1 MPIEIE
7 RKYLINNELWKN
19 EEPHHA
25 GVHYSQ
31 GYLCAS
37 PERTVRVRIAG
48 DKAFITIKGQ
58 TIGFA
63 RPEFE
68 YDIPVAD
75 ALLMLK
81 MCVGPL
87 IEKKRYK
94 VEFASKL
101 WEVDVF
107 EGDNQGLTIAEIELK
122 STDETF
128 ELPPW
133 IGQEVTG
140 DKRYYNSYLS
150 KNPFNNWI

>member
-1 MPIEIE
+1 
-7 RKYLINNELWKN
+7 
-19 EEPHHA
+19 
-25 GVHYSQ
+25 
-31 GYLCAS
+31 
-37 PERTVRVRIAG
+37 
-48 DKAFITIKGQ
+48 
-58 TIGFA
+58 
-63 RPEFE
+63 
-68 YDIPVAD
+68 
-75 ALLMLK
+75 
-81 MCVGPL
+81 
-87 IEKKRYK
+87 
-94 VEFASKL
+94 L

>member
-1 MPIEIE
+1 MPLEIE
-7 RKYLINNELWKN
+7 RKYLISKDLWNK
-19 EEPHHA
+19 EESRHS
-25 GVHYSQ
+25 GIHYYQ
-31 GYLCAS
+31 GYLCTS
-37 PERTVRVRIAG
+37 SENTVRVRVAG
-48 DKAFITIKGQ
+48 EKAYITIKGQ

-68 YDIPVAD
+68 YEIPVTD
-75 ALLMLK
+75 ALLMFK
-81 MCVGPL
+81 MCVGPI

-107 EGDNQGLTIAEIELK
+107 EGDNQGLIIAEIELK

-133 IGQEVTG
+133 IEQEVTG
-140 DKRYYNSYLS
+140 DKHYYNSYLS
-150 KNPFNNWI
+150 KNPFCKW